1 MFAPGHPVVRVK
13 WGMGTFWKC
22 VLVKFVL
29 NKFVLTKD
37 LVYLV
42 FLQIILK
49 SSVPAFRMV
58 FSSSK
63 DSFGKLCS
71 FPAAAACKSQGR
83 RNVWGP
89 GDHLVHTNLYSSGD
103 KWSEFSLYFRRPM
116 LEFCNTRL
124 SSLTRFPIF
133 IELTL
138 KCRISANSF
147 CGNYSFLNLEFQIVN
162 KLNFCCGNYSRE
174 ETIQRQKLFAKM
186 MMNY

>member
-1 MFAPGHPVVRVK
+1 MLGELLSICRRIFGLRP
-13 WGMGTFWKC
+13 
-22 VLVKFVL
+22 
-29 NKFVLTKD
+29 N
-37 LVYLV
+37 
-42 FLQIILK
+42 FLKHSQNSHFDCNDPALIH
-49 SSVPAFRMV
+49 SSTV
-58 FSSSK
+58 
-63 DSFGKLCS
+63 
-71 FPAAAACKSQGR
+71 
-83 RNVWGP
+83 
-89 GDHLVHTNLYSSGD
+89 
-103 KWSEFSLYFRRPM
+103 WSEFSLYFRRPM